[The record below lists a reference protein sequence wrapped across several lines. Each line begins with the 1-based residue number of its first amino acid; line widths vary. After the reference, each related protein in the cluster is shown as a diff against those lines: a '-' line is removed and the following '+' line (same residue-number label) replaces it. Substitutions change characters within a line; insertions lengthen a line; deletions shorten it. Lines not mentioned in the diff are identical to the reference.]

1 MTISFDQIPYDLRK
15 PGTYVEVAPV
25 YDRKSGTY
33 GWPAR
38 AVLLVQM
45 LGTGTA
51 TAAQLYRITRPA
63 QGAGLFGAGSI
74 GDRMVRAFKAANKT
88 TDLYAIA
95 LADKSDGVQATGT
108 FAFTGPA
115 TAAGTVALHVADHR
129 VTFAVASGDAA
140 TAIGT
145 AAAAALTAVADLEV
159 TASAATGTVTVT
171 AKHKGE
177 AGNHLHLAVAPRIDD
192 VMPAG
197 VGCTVTAMSG
207 GAGNP
212 DVTTLLDAI
221 SAEWFTGAATA
232 WTDSTSLAALAAWAE
247 ERYNAMSNKDIHVYF
262 GGRGTFGQLGTLGDV
277 TNSPV
282 LSMAPGAKGSA
293 SPPWAWAASLAG
305 IAEFESTADPARQL
319 RGLAMPG
326 ISAPASADLFT
337 DEEQDLLLR
346 TGVSTFTVDAAG
358 TVHIDRVITTYKTSG
373 SGEESDAWLDISVPK
388 TLSRLRYDWRA
399 HTAAT
404 YPRHKLA
411 SDGSP
416 AADHSPIVVTPK
428 KLHGSW
434 AARCQI
440 YERNGWI
447 QDATETVGRSSFER
461 DADDRHRVN
470 SIQRVNVMDNLIV
483 LAGRL
488 EFEV

>member
-1 MTISFDQIPYDLRK
+1 MTITFDEIPYDLRK

-38 AVLLVQM
+38 AVLLVQK
-45 LGTGTA
+45 LSTGSAAAA
-51 TAAQLYRITRPA
+51 TIYRITRPA
-63 QGAGLFGAGSI
+63 QGASLFGAGSI
-74 GDRMVRAFKAANKT
+74 GDRMVQAFKAANKT

-95 LADKSDGVQATGT
+95 LADKGDGVQATGT
-108 FAFTGPA
+108 FVFTGPA
-115 TAAGTVALHVADHR
+115 TAAGTIAVHVADHR
-129 VTFAVASGDAA
+129 VTVGVAASDSATTIGAAV
-140 TAIGT
+140 
-145 AAAAALTAVADLEV
+145 AAALTAVADLEV
-159 TASAATGTVTVT
+159 TASATTGTVTVT

-177 AGNHLHLAVAPRIDD
+177 AGNALQLAVNPRIDD

-207 GAGNP
+207 GSGNP

-221 SAEWFTGAATA
+221 AAEWFTGAVTA
-232 WTDSTSLAALAAWAE
+232 WTDSTSLAALAAWAA
-247 ERYNAMSNKDIHVYF
+247 ERYTAMAHKDVKIYWGPH
-262 GGRGTFGQLGTLGDV
+262 GTFGQLGTLGGY
-277 TNSPV
+277 TNSPHMP
-282 LSMAPGAKGSA
+282 SAPGANRSA

-305 IAEFESTADPARQL
+305 IAEAQLAADPARQL
-319 RGLAMPG
+319 RGLALPG
-326 ISAPASADLFT
+326 IAAPASADRFT
-337 DEEQDLLLR
+337 EEEQDLLLHS
-346 TGVSTFTVDAAG
+346 GISTFEVDTDG
-358 TVHIDRVITTYKTSG
+358 TVRLDRVITTFKTTSDG
-373 SGEESDAWLDISVPK
+373 AESDAWLDITVPA
-388 TLSRLRYDWRA
+388 TLSRIRYDWRA

-416 AADHSPIVVTPK
+416 AAEHSPTVVTPQ

-434 AARCQI
+434 AARCQV

-470 SIQRVNVMDNLIV
+470 SIQRVKVMDNLIV